1 MYFRFY
7 KLKFAGVYL
16 TAKIAVRLTLVRP
29 ISNHPVFLLPL
40 CHSEYNRSVHLVLVS
55 CLSCYPLKIPV

>member
-29 ISNHPVFLLPL
+29 ISSHPVFLLPL
-40 CHSEYNRSVHLVLVS
+40 CHSEYNRSVHLVL
-55 CLSCYPLKIPV
+55 